1 MAIRYRREWIEN
13 GSLKRLLN
21 ELNEGTEPNE
31 NGSITFTARD
41 HSELFDLLADGILG
55 PPDIGHAELNGLARR
70 AFLDLRKSAEVDAE
84 DLIKKVRNRVR
95 QRNRE
100 PFKNYAMWTKLRLQ
114 HLHPGQRARFQIDD
128 VTIELTDSLPRY
140 LQLEEHFV
148 SGVGRID
155 PNRLPF
161 FGYVVVRSKGQNV
174 TDGTRK
180 VFDAL
185 ELFYAVVNTA
195 WRSVNLWEQRRPSA
209 KFWEGPH
216 QFIFEN
222 RRFLGENRVW
232 YNPEFREDVWNLF
245 PPKSRDFQQ
254 RKRQFRRVLKQLECH
269 PLREVLVNA
278 LQSIS
283 SGMESQNLS
292 YRLMR
297 FWSAAEILYAPSGER
312 TSSKKIIDRLT
323 FATSD
328 DYRWLDRLKL
338 SAAYEMRN
346 SYVHRGVNDND
357 TSLLVQNL
365 REDLLRHIYYLIF
378 SGSDIKSQADLIRMV
393 DMPSTEASLE
403 SIALAVERRRNILRA
418 IEENMSNPQ

>member
-1 MAIRYRREWIEN
+1 MAIRYKSDWIEN
-13 GSLKRLLN
+13 GSLKKLLG
-21 ELNEGTEPNE
+21 ELNEGTELNE

-41 HSELFDLLADGILG
+41 HSELFDLLADGIVG
-55 PPDIGHAELNGLARR
+55 PNDIGHEELSALATR
-70 AFLDLRKSAEVDAE
+70 AFLDLRKGGEVDLE
-84 DLIKKVRNRVR
+84 GLIAKIRTSFR

-100 PFKNYAMWTKLRLQ
+100 PLKSYAMWTKLRLQ
-114 HLHPGQRARFQIDD
+114 HLHHGQGARFQIDD
-128 VTIELTDSLPRY
+128 ITIELTNKLPRY

-161 FGYVVVRSKGQNV
+161 FGFVIVRSRGRNA
-174 TDGTRK
+174 THGSRK
-180 VFDAL
+180 LFNGL
-185 ELFYAVVNTA
+185 ELFYAAVNTA
-195 WRSVNLWEQRRPSA
+195 WRSVNFWEQRRPNA

-216 QFIFEN
+216 QFIFEDGK
-222 RRFLGENRVW
+222 FLGENCVW

-245 PPKSRDFQQ
+245 PPKYQDFLK
-254 RKRQFRRVLKQLECH
+254 RKQIIRRVLNQLEGH
-269 PLREVLVNA
+269 PLREGLVNA

-292 YRLMR
+292 FRLMR
-297 FWSAAEILYAPSGER
+297 FWSAAEILYAPNGER

-323 FATSD
+323 FATSE
-328 DYRWLDRLKL
+328 DYRWLDKLKL

-365 REDLLRHIYYLIF
+365 REVVIRHVYYLIF
-378 SGSDIKSQADLIRMV
+378 SGSDIRTQADLIRMV
-393 DMPSTEASLE
+393 DMPSTVVQLDSL
-403 SIALAVERRRNILRA
+403 ALAIDRRRNILSSGYHA
-418 IEENMSNPQ
+418 SD